1 MMPMIVEK
9 SREGVKNQQPSLHPQ
24 LIKIVLVGDT
34 INFGRDEAPVV
45 QAAVERVQQLE
56 HLKICKIQQYMRDVR
71 SSNHDGTI

>member
-24 LIKIVLVGDT
+24 LIKIVLVGNT
-34 INFGRDEAPVV
+34 IIFGRDEAPVV

-56 HLKICKIQQYMRDVR
+56 HLKIYKTQQYMRDVR